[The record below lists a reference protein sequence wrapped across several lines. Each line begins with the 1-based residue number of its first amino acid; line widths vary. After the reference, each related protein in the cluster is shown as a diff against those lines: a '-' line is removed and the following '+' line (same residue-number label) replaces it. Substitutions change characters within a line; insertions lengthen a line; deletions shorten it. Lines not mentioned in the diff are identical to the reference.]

1 MGVLEDKVALVTGAA
16 SGLGRAC
23 SRILA
28 RDGARVVVAD
38 INRDGGE
45 ETVALIEQAGGEAA
59 FVEADVSSS
68 SAVQDMVRAAV
79 DTYGG
84 LDCAINNA
92 GLDSGWYPLAETPEE
107 AWDRAIAVMLTG
119 VFLGMKY
126 EIPAMLDRG
135 GGAIVNIT
143 SGGGVVGGRN
153 LSGYIAAKW
162 GVIGLTK
169 VGALD
174 YGERGI
180 RVNAVSPG
188 IMRTPL
194 TAAAWGND
202 PDQEARLA
210 ARQPIGRIAQPEEV
224 AEGAVWLCTDAA
236 SYVLGATLSI
246 DGGYVIE

>member
-23 SRILA
+23 SRILS
-28 RDGARVVVAD
+28 REGARVVVVD
-38 INRDGGE
+38 INQDGGE
-45 ETVALIEQAGGEAA
+45 ETVSLIKQAGGEAA

-68 SAVQDMVRAAV
+68 SAVQDMVQGTV
-79 DTYGG
+79 DIYGG

-92 GLDSGWYPLAETPEE
+92 GIDSGWYPLAETPED

-143 SGGGVVGGRN
+143 SGGGVVGAPKI
-153 LSGYIAAKW
+153 SGYIAAKW

-169 VGALD
+169 VAALD

-194 TAAAWGND
+194 TAAAWAND
-202 PDQEARLA
+202 PEQEAHLA
-210 ARQPIGRIAQPEEV
+210 ARQPIGRIAEPGEV

-246 DGGYVIE
+246 DGGYVIV

>member
-1 MGVLEDKVALVTGAA
+1 MAPLENKVALVTGAA

-23 SRILA
+23 ARILA
-28 RDGARVVVAD
+28 RDGARVVVID

-45 ETVALIEQAGGEAA
+45 ETVKLVKHAGGEAT

-68 SAVQDMVRAAV
+68 SAVQGMVRATV

-92 GLDSGWYPLAETPEE
+92 GFDPGWYLLADTPEE
-107 AWDRAIAVMLTG
+107 AWERAIAVMLTG

-126 EIPAMLDRG
+126 EIPALLDRG

-143 SGGGVVGGRN
+143 SGGGVVGARQ
-153 LSGYIAAKW
+153 LAGYMAAKW

-169 VGALD
+169 VAALD

-188 IMRTPL
+188 VMRTPL
-194 TAAAWGND
+194 TAAAWAND
-202 PDQEARLA
+202 PEQEAHLA
-210 ARQPIGRIAQPEEV
+210 ARQPIGRMARPEEV
-224 AEGAVWLCTDAA
+224 AEGAVWLCTAAA
-236 SYVLGATLSI
+236 SYVLGATLSV
-246 DGGYVIE
+246 DGGYVIQ